1 MLYANPLTGPLP
13 QSLTQLSLRAFW
25 IHFTQTCAPADAA
38 FQGWVATIGSFRGTT
53 CGQDRTGSFTDAALS
68 PGETGVRAIHIT
80 ELRQLVDTVRAACE
94 LPRFHWTDRIVRI
107 GETPI
112 KAVHLTELRSAL
124 AQAYGACSLTPPT
137 YTDPVIVRGMT
148 PVAALHWTE
157 LRDAAIRALDG
168 SAR

>member
-1 MLYANPLTGPLP
+1 M
-13 QSLTQLSLRAFW
+13 
-25 IHFTQTCAPADAA
+25 
-38 FQGWVATIGSFRGTT
+38 
-53 CGQDRTGSFTDAALS
+53 
-68 PGETGVRAIHIT
+68 
-80 ELRQLVDTVRAACE
+80 
-94 LPRFHWTDRIVRI
+94 I